1 MYDKPS
7 LNELLVAVQVHLEEN
22 VVPAVKENR
31 KLYFQTLVAINLLK
45 VSQRELDL
53 APGHLQAEW
62 QRITALLGINAAFPD
77 DLEAA
82 RTQLTA
88 YNATLIDKIRGGE
101 FDDNAQDLIR
111 HLKATTIEQLE
122 TANPKFLIL
131 GEKNE

>member
-7 LNELLVAVQVHLEEN
+7 LNELLAAVQVHLEEN
-22 VVPAVKENR
+22 VVPEVKENR

-62 QRITALLGINAAFPD
+62 QRITGLLEIDKPFPDNLDAARSQLAAFNAA
-77 DLEAA
+77 
-82 RTQLTA
+82 
-88 YNATLIDKIRGGE
+88 LIEKIRSGE
-101 FDDNAQDLIR
+101 FDENAQTLIH

-122 TANPKFLIL
+122 TANPKFLIQ